1 MTFPVRSRIM
11 FSMAN
16 VLSNSDRAAV
26 VSALVEGCSIRSTSR
41 MTGVARNTVTKLL
54 VDLAKVCAA
63 YSDAHLVN
71 LPCKR
76 LQVDE
81 IWEFCYAKEKNVPA
95 GKKGVFGYGDV
106 WTFVAI
112 DADTKLVPS
121 WLVGSR
127 DTGSATELMQDL
139 VGRLVNRVQ
148 LTTDGLKAYVSAVED
163 AFGGD
168 VDFAQL
174 VKIYGAAP
182 TGPETRYSPAECI
195 GCEKRSVTGTPDR
208 KHVSTSYV
216 ERQNLTMRMSMR
228 RFTRLTNGHSKKVEN
243 HAAAI
248 AVHFAHYNFCRIHS
262 SLPKGTDGKG
272 VTPAMAAGVESRK
285 WEIAD
290 LISLL
295 PDAEVK
301 PKSK

>member
-1 MTFPVRSRIM
+1 ML
-11 FSMAN
+11 SMAN
-16 VLSNSDRAAV
+16 VLSNADRTAV

-54 VDLAKVCAA
+54 LDLAKVCAA
-63 YSDAHLVN
+63 YSDAQLVN

-81 IWEFCYAKEKNVPA
+81 IWEFCYAKAKNVPA
-95 GKKGVFGYGDV
+95 DKKGQFGYGDV

-127 DTGSATELMQDL
+127 DVGSATELMQDL
-139 VGRLVNRVQ
+139 AGRLASRVQ
-148 LTTDGLKAYVSAVED
+148 ITTDGLKAYVSAVED
-163 AFGGD
+163 AFGGS

-174 VKIYGAAP
+174 HKIYSAAP
-182 TGPETRYSPAECI
+182 SGPETRYSPAECI
-195 GCEKRSVTGTPDR
+195 GCEKRAVMGDPDK

-243 HAAAI
+243 HAAAV
-248 AVHFAHYNFCRIHS
+248 AVHFAYYNFCRVHS
-262 SLPKGTDGKG
+262 SLGKG

-290 LISLL
+290 LIALL
-295 PDAEVK
+295 PDSENK
-301 PKSK
+301 GGSN

>member
-1 MTFPVRSRIM
+1 M

-16 VLSNSDRAAV
+16 VLSNVDRTAV
-26 VSALVEGCSIRSTSR
+26 IAALVEGCSIRSTSR

-54 VDLAKVCAA
+54 VDLAKVCAE

-81 IWEFCYAKEKNVPA
+81 IWEFCYAKAKNVPPA
-95 GKKGVFGYGDV
+95 KKGVFGYGDV

-127 DTGSATELMQDL
+127 DIGSATELMQDL
-139 VGRLVNRVQ
+139 VGRLSGRVQ
-148 LTTDGLKAYVSAVED
+148 LTTDGLKAYLSAVED

-168 VDFAQL
+168 VDYGML
-174 VKIYGAAP
+174 NKIYANAP
-182 TGPETRYSPAECI
+182 SGPETRYSPAECT
-195 GCEKRSVTGTPDR
+195 GCEKRVIVGNPDA

-248 AVHFAHYNFCRIHS
+248 AVHFAHYNFCRVHS
-262 SLPKGTDGKG
+262 SLGKG

-290 LISLL
+290 LIALL
-295 PDAEVK
+295 LDSATK
-301 PKSK
+301 DGSK